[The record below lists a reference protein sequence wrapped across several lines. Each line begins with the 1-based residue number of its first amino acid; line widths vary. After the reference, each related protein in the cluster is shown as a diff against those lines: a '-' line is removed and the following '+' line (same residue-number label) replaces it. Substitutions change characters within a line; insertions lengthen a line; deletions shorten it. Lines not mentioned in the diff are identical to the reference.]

1 MATMPT
7 RGDCWIVD
15 LGMVAKIRPC
25 LILSIPAD
33 DDNDRVLMT
42 IIPHATSTRGSR
54 FEVSTNVRFLKEG
67 AFDAQQIVSVPN
79 VKLVQR
85 IGSLPADQLTNIE
98 AAVSRWLGL
107 T

>member
-15 LGMVAKIRPC
+15 LGMVAKVRPC

-42 IIPHATSTRGSR
+42 YFNDFTVAYVEKS
-54 FEVSTNVRFLKEG
+54 LKM
-67 AFDAQQIVSVPN
+67 
-79 VKLVQR
+79 
-85 IGSLPADQLTNIE
+85 
-98 AAVSRWLGL
+98 SRWVRIIG
-107 T
+107 

>member
-15 LGMVAKIRPC
+15 LGMVAKVRAC

-33 DDNDRVLMT
+33 YDNDRVLMT
-42 IIPHATSTRGSR
+42 IIPHTTSTRGSR
-54 FEVSTNVRFLKEG
+54 FEVPTDVRFLKDG

-79 VKLVQR
+79 VKLVKR
-85 IGSLPADQLTNIE
+85 IGSLPAEQLANVE

>member
-15 LGMVAKIRPC
+15 LGMVAKVRPC

-33 DDNDRVLMT
+33 YDNDRVLMT
-42 IIPHATSTRGSR
+42 IIPHTTSTRGSR
-54 FEVSTNVRFLKEG
+54 FEVPTDVRFLKDG

-79 VKLVQR
+79 VKLVKR
-85 IGSLPADQLTNIE
+85 IGSLPAEQLANVE